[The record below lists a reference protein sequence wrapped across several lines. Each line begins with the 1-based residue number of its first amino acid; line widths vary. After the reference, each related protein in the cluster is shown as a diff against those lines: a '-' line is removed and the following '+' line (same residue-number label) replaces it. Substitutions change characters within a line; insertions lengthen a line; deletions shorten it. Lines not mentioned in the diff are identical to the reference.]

1 VQRHVIAAT
10 ISRDGHE
17 LSFEQTYY
25 PVMARVVEHWCNNRW
40 GWGRRIVK
48 LQISDEG
55 RWEVYAFSG
64 WGDREWTLVFGDEQ
78 RARAEVAELLTEYGP
93 WWDLTVR

>member
-1 VQRHVIAAT
+1 
-10 ISRDGHE
+10 
-17 LSFEQTYY
+17 
-25 PVMARVVEHWCNNRW
+25 MARVVEHWCNNRW

-78 RARAEVAELLTEYGP
+78 RARAEVAELLTECGP
-93 WWDLTVR
+93 WWRLDFH

>member
-1 VQRHVIAAT
+1 MCIAHCPICVT
-10 ISRDGHE
+10 P
-17 LSFEQTYY
+17 LLEQTYY

-48 LQISDEG
+48 LLVSDEEQ
-55 RWEVYAFSG
+55 WEVYAFSG
-64 WGDREWTLVFGDEQ
+64 WGNREWTLVFGDEQ
-78 RARAEVAELLTEYGP
+78 RARAEVAELLTECGP